1 MTPFGQKLRDLRTR
15 RGVSLKTMAAA
26 IDVSPAY
33 LSALEHG
40 KRGVPTWFLVQRI
53 IVYFNVI
60 WDDAHELERLAQ
72 ISNPRVTIDTAGLH
86 PKATEL
92 ANRLARDVADLAPED
107 LDDLLRRLETARV
120 GKMSRSRA

>member
-1 MTPFGQKLRDLRTR
+1 MTPFGQKLRDLRLR

-92 ANRLARDVADLAPED
+92 ANRLARDVADLTPDD
-107 LDDLLRRLETARV
+107 LDDLLGRLETARV

>member
-1 MTPFGQKLRDLRTR
+1 MTPFGRKLRELRAK
-15 RGVSLKTMAAA
+15 RGVSLKEMAAG

-40 KRGVPTWFLVQRI
+40 RRGVPTWFLVQRI

-72 ISNPRVTIDTAGLH
+72 LSDPRVTVDTAGMD
-86 PKATEL
+86 PQATEF
-92 ANRLARDVADLAPED
+92 ANRLARDIGQLTPDD
-107 LDDLLRRLETARV
+107 LDDLLKRLEAARLR
-120 GKMSRSRA
+120 GLSHDRA

>member
-1 MTPFGQKLRDLRTR
+1 MTPFGQKLRDLRLR

-92 ANRLARDVADLAPED
+92 ANRLARDVADLTPDD
-107 LDDLLRRLETARV
+107 LDDLLSRLETARV

>member
-1 MTPFGQKLRDLRTR
+1 MTPFGQKLRDLRLR

-92 ANRLARDVADLAPED
+92 ANRLARDVVDLTPDD
-107 LDDLLRRLETARV
+107 LDDLLGRLETARV